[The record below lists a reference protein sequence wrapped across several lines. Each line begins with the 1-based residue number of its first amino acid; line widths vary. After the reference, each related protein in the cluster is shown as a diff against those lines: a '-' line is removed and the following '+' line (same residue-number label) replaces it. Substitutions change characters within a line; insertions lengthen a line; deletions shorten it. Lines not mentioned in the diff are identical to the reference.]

1 MSRYNDPM
9 AQTRHAS
16 KAGGRQATS
25 APGASGAARP
35 TGGVTEF
42 EAIAVLEAVLTR
54 GGKAADVVVG
64 IGDDAAVFRRP
75 SGELVCSVDSSLEG
89 VHFDLRWLSAELAA
103 RRAMHAAV
111 SDLAAMGAAPLGA
124 VVALEVPRGT
134 PATTFEAIAKG
145 QARAVRE
152 SGCPIVGGNITRG
165 ERLGFTTTV
174 LGTCKSGA
182 SVLRSGAQP
191 GDEVWLSDPV
201 GWAGLGLSVLQAGER
216 SSADGRGETPAAR
229 WRTRAVRRW
238 STPSAKIQTGLEWAS
253 RANAMIDV
261 SDSLAS
267 EARHLAEA
275 SRVSLVLDAGR
286 LASVHRAL
294 FTACA
299 GLGRDPWSLVLGGGE
314 EYVLL
319 ATGRA
324 ERRPRGARVIGHV
337 MQGQGTWLERDDGR
351 VPLTAGFDHLSA

>member
-1 MSRYNDPM
+1 M
-9 AQTRHAS
+9 AQRRVS
-16 KAGGRQATS
+16 QVGGKKTTSVARSRSRPSDATS
-25 APGASGAARP
+25 AVS
-35 TGGVTEF
+35 EF
-42 EAIAVLEAVLTR
+42 AAIAVLEKVLTR
-54 GGKAADVVVG
+54 GARSENVVVG

-89 VHFDLRWLSAELAA
+89 VHFDLGWLSVELAA

-134 PATTFEAIAKG
+134 PKATFQAIAKG

-165 ERLGFTTTV
+165 QRLAFTTTV
-174 LGTCKSGA
+174 LGTCKAGA

-191 GDEVWLSDPV
+191 GDEVWLSDQV
-201 GWAGLGLSVLQAGER
+201 GWAGLGLSLLQSGEVA
-216 SSADGRGETPAAR
+216 SGLGTPGETALAR
-229 WRTRAVRRW
+229 LRARAVRRW
-238 STPSAKIQTGLEWAS
+238 RTPSAKISTGLAWAS

-267 EARHLAEA
+267 EARHLATM
-275 SRVSLVLDAGR
+275 SNLKLVLDAAR
-286 LASVHRAL
+286 LRSTHEAVFAAC
-294 FTACA
+294 TA
-299 GLGRDPWSLVLGGGE
+299 LGRDPWPLVLGGGE

-319 ATGRA
+319 ATGPA
-324 ERRPRGARVIGHV
+324 GRRPRGAHV
-337 MQGQGTWLERDDGR
+337 VGYVTQGNGAWLEREGR
-351 VPLTAGFDHLSA
+351 ATPLTPGFDHLGG